1 MYICYVSHLIMLHLN
16 NQPYLMSVFL
26 NITSPCITGDD
37 LQIPGGTD
45 SPDVIDVTAETW
57 LQRGYNVKIR

>member
-1 MYICYVSHLIMLHLN
+1 
-16 NQPYLMSVFL
+16 MSVFP

-45 SPDVIDVTAETW
+45 SPDVIDVTVETW
-57 LQRGYNVKIR
+57 LQRGYNVKIRWKQQ